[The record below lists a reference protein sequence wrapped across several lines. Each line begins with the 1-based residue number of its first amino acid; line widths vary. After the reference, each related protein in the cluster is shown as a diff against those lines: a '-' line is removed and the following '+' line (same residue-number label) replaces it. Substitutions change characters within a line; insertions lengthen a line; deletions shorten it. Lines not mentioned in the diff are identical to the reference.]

1 MKNKIFL
8 ITTLALVFLSGLSF
22 GQGCP
27 EPEFTFSIDCEAH
40 NHFTANYD
48 STACYLWNF
57 GDGDSIYGWGLNTPS
72 HTYSDTGIYLV
83 TLTLRYNDTI
93 NCAPKSY
100 MQEEDFVPSPCS
112 NKSTSAYIHIPYVNV
127 EEMPI
132 LSLTASALVVLINTP
147 VTLSSSTTYP
157 LYSHEYYLDIGGAI
171 VDPAPGSYNWIP
183 TIPGIYQIIGR
194 VRFFST
200 VGCDIY
206 DTITV
211 NVLAS
216 APESC
221 PDADFNQHTNCVNSN
236 LSYFSAVDY
245 QTGFDYIWDFGDG
258 STPVNSGSTNHTY
271 ASPGTYTVTL
281 TVEDTIINPGS
292 PPCPTVIST
301 QIITIG
307 PLDVELT
314 ASAYTVLVNT
324 PVDLIFTGTNTG
336 STSSTYSL
344 DIGSGV
350 IVVNPATS
358 PYTWTPTSAGTYTVI
373 VHGWQQNAAGPSIC
387 HHYDT
392 ITITVVN
399 CPECT
404 GGGITAPSEICVGNP
419 AVFSGLPT
427 CTAGVEYLW
436 DFGDGVTSTDPV
448 HTYTSEGTYLV
459 RLILSDITECAGAI
473 TDESI
478 EITVTHCPNLGCDD
492 CIGSFA
498 PTPGDY
504 ILSTWVKQDNASHL
518 TTYANAGVK
527 ISFVGSGV
535 VYGTYIPVA
544 ATSKI
549 IDGWQRIESPVWTIP
564 AGATQIQIEL
574 VNTWSAPVYFDDI
587 RIQPFNSSMKSYVY
601 DPVTLRLAA
610 ELDENNY
617 ATFYEYDEEGALI
630 RVKKETE
637 RGIVTI
643 KETRNNSRRKQ

>member
-8 ITTLALVFLSGLSF
+8 ITTVTLVFFSGLLF

-27 EPEFTFSIDCEAH
+27 EPEFTFSIDCESH
-40 NHFTANYD
+40 NHFAANYD

-57 GDGDSIYGWGLNTPS
+57 GDGDSVYGIGNNTPS
-72 HTYSDTGIYLV
+72 HTYAAPGTYLV

-93 NCAPKSY
+93 NCPLAPG
-100 MQEEDFVPSPCS
+100 EEYVPSPCS
-112 NKSTSAYIHIPYVNV
+112 NSTTSAYITIPYLDI
-127 EEMPI
+127 EPPYY
-132 LSLTASALVVLINTP
+132 SLTASTFTVMVNTP
-147 VTLSSSTTYP
+147 VVLSSSTPYP
-157 LYSHEYYLDIGGAI
+157 LYSHQYYLDIAGTI
-171 VDPAPGSYNWIP
+171 IDPAPGSYYWTP
-183 TIPGIYQIIGR
+183 TSPGTYQIIGR
-194 VRFFST
+194 IRFFST

-216 APESC
+216 VPESC
-221 PDADFNQHTNCVNSN
+221 PDADFNQTNNCVNSN
-236 LSYFSAVDY
+236 VGYFSAVDN
-245 QTGFDYIWDFGDG
+245 QTGFDYTWDYGDG
-258 STPVNSGSTNHTY
+258 NTQTVVNSGGTSHTY

-281 TVEDTIINPGS
+281 TVEDNDINPGA
-292 PPCPTVIST
+292 PPCPTVAST
-301 QIITIG
+301 RVITIG
-307 PLDVELT
+307 PIGVVLT

-324 PVDLIFTGTNTG
+324 PVDLIFTGINTG
-336 STSSTYSL
+336 TATTIYSL
-344 DIGSGV
+344 DIASGA
-350 IVVNPATS
+350 IIVNPATS
-358 PYTWTPTSAGTYTVI
+358 PYTWTPTSAGTYTII
-373 VHGWQQNAAGPSIC
+373 VHGWLQNAAGPSIC

-404 GGGITAPSEICVGNP
+404 GSGITAPSEICVGNP

-436 DFGDGVTSTDPV
+436 DFGDGVTSEDPM

-473 TDESI
+473 TDESV

-504 ILSTWVKQDNASHL
+504 ILSTWVKQDNATNL

-535 VYGTYIPVA
+535 VYGTYMPVA

-643 KETRNNSRRKQ
+643 KETRNNSRRQQ